1 MMRESEC
8 TRAVTSGGGHERRRG
23 RTVAVGGWRRRSGRR
38 AHGAGSLRARGTDRF
53 EDLVAWVLTT
63 CAAGV
68 VLLAVL
74 VGQLGAEHT
83 LDRARAEAAARTPAR
98 AELLEDVD
106 DATPAD
112 TTRTRTAL
120 ARWTAPDGRAVQGRV
135 LVTSQHTVGD
145 IVSVWV
151 DRSGRL
157 TQAPTKPGTATA
169 VGWTWGVAVTLG
181 GWAVLALLWA
191 AVRAATA
198 RRNAAAW
205 AREWAVVEPTWS
217 GRVP

>member
-1 MMRESEC
+1 
-8 TRAVTSGGGHERRRG
+8 
-23 RTVAVGGWRRRSGRR
+23 VAVGGWRRWRRGRQARR
-38 AHGAGSLRARGTDRF
+38 ARSLRARGTDRF

-68 VLLAVL
+68 VLLAIA

-83 LDRARAEAAARTPAR
+83 LARSRAEAAARTPAR

-106 DATPAD
+106 GATFTDAS
-112 TTRTRTAL
+112 RTRTAL
-120 ARWTAPDGRAVQGRV
+120 ARWTGPDGRVAQGRV
-135 LVTSQHTVGD
+135 LVTSQHAVGD
-145 IVSVWV
+145 TVSIWV
-151 DRSGRL
+151 DHAGRL
-157 TQAPTKPGTATA
+157 TQAPTKSGTATA

-181 GWAVLALLWA
+181 GWAVLALLWT

>member
-1 MMRESEC
+1 M
-8 TRAVTSGGGHERRRG
+8 
-23 RTVAVGGWRRRSGRR
+23 AVGGWQRWRRDRQAQR
-38 AHGAGSLRARGTDRF
+38 ARSLRARATDRF

-63 CAAGV
+63 CAAAV
-68 VLLAVL
+68 VLLAIA
-74 VGQLGAEHT
+74 VGHLGAEHT
-83 LDRARAEAAARTPAR
+83 LARSRVETAARTPAR

-106 DATPAD
+106 GASLTDSS
-112 TTRTRTAL
+112 RTRTAL
-120 ARWTAPDGRAVQGRV
+120 ARWTGPDGRVAQGRV
-135 LVTSQHTVGD
+135 LVTTQHTVGD
-145 IVSVWV
+145 AVSIWV
-151 DRSGRL
+151 DRTGTL
-157 TQAPTKPGTATA
+157 TQAPTKSGTATA